1 MRQSLDYRHRE
12 QARSHRGIGF
22 EHKCCV
28 NRRSNV
34 GASLLAMRPDRSV
47 EISDQLNS
55 SPTGYLLAFKLSLI
69 LRKCGWKS
77 TPRRNVMPVAS
88 TSSTVN

>member
-1 MRQSLDYRHRE
+1 MRLLLAPSLASQLPQVSLAFANFMFGADT
-12 QARSHRGIGF
+12 
-22 EHKCCV
+22 
-28 NRRSNV
+28 V
-34 GASLLAMRPDRSV
+34 GAGLPAMRPDQSA

-55 SPTGYLLAFKLSLI
+55 SPTGYRLAFKLSLI

-77 TPRRNVMPVAS
+77 TPRRKVMPVAS